1 MRPSTPISQ
10 LSTMSFVSRPKRP
23 FLTKTSDMHERE
35 STSGSA
41 VPSDP
46 LALSQPV
53 ILLGRGGSGT
63 RLLAQLALSVGAFLG
78 NELNAS
84 YDSVEWVET
93 LYNLAVETVT
103 GDIASSSA
111 CELYWQSRLRRR
123 ASEILATGHRD
134 PAVLWGW
141 KLPETMLTLPHAL
154 RAFPRARV
162 VHLVRHPVTSA
173 LRRTHMTSRLD
184 NPVGRAVLPVAYRAC
199 GLNPDN
205 IELDEPYIHNA
216 VTWAYQVGGVLGT
229 LRSMPPAS
237 GCLQFRYEEICVAP
251 DEAQKR
257 LTAFLGAAAP
267 ITDPPEIDARRTG
280 GYRAE
285 DDRAKKIWSICGGLA
300 FELGYEL

>member
-1 MRPSTPISQ
+1 M
-10 LSTMSFVSRPKRP
+10 
-23 FLTKTSDMHERE
+23 DERE
-35 STSGSA
+35 RASGSEVA
-41 VPSDP
+41 SDP
-46 LALSQPV
+46 LALTQPV

-63 RLLAQLALSVGAFLG
+63 RLLAQLALSVGVFLG

-84 YDSVEWVET
+84 HDSVEWVET
-93 LYNLAVETVT
+93 LYDLAIETVT
-103 GDIASSSA
+103 GDIASDLA
-111 CELYWQSRLRRR
+111 REFYWQCRLRRR
-123 ASEILATGHRD
+123 ASEILATGRRD
-134 PAVLWGW
+134 PRVLWGW

-162 VHLVRHPVTSA
+162 VHLVRHPVTIA
-173 LRRTHMTSRLD
+173 LRRTHITSRLD
-184 NPVGRAVLPVAYRAC
+184 NPIGRAVLPAAYRAC

-216 VTWAYQVGGVLGT
+216 VSWAYQVGSVLGT
-229 LRSMPPAS
+229 LQSVR
-237 GCLQFRYEEICVAP
+237 GCLRFRYEEICTSP

-280 GYRAE
+280 YYRAE
-285 DDRAKKIWSICGGLA
+285 DDRAKKIWSICGRLA

>member
-1 MRPSTPISQ
+1 MYEQ
-10 LSTMSFVSRPKRP
+10 
-23 FLTKTSDMHERE
+23 
-35 STSGSA
+35 GSA
-41 VPSDP
+41 RGSDTAADP
-46 LALSQPV
+46 LARSQPV
-53 ILLGRGGSGT
+53 VLLGRGGSGT
-63 RLLAQLALSVGAFLG
+63 RLLARLALSIGTFLG
-78 NELNAS
+78 NELSAS
-84 YDSVEWVET
+84 HDSVEWVET
-93 LYNLAVETVT
+93 LYDLAIEAVT
-103 GDIASSSA
+103 AGVASGSA
-111 CELYWQSRLRRR
+111 RDVYWRKRLRHR
-123 ASEILATGHRD
+123 ASEILASGRCD
-134 PAVLWGW
+134 PTALWGW
-141 KLPETMLTLPHAL
+141 KLPETMLTLPQAL

>member
-1 MRPSTPISQ
+1 
-10 LSTMSFVSRPKRP
+10 MS
-23 FLTKTSDMHERE
+23 EQ
-35 STSGSA
+35 GSA
-41 VPSDP
+41 GGSYNEPDP
-46 LALSQPV
+46 LAHSQPV

-173 LRRTHMTSRLD
+173 LRRTHITSRLD
-184 NPVGRAVLPVAYRAC
+184 NPVGRAVLPAAYDAC
-199 GLNPDN
+199 GLDPDN
-205 IELDEPYIHNA
+205 IERDEPYIHNA
-216 VTWAYQVGGVLGT
+216 VSWVYQVGGTVGT
-229 LRSMPPAS
+229 LRSVPPAQ
-237 GCLQFRYEEICVAP
+237 GCLQCRYEEVCAAP
-251 DEAQKR
+251 NEAQKR
-257 LTAFLGAAAP
+257 LAAFLGAAAP
-267 ITDPPEIDARRTG
+267 ITEPPEIDTRRTG
-280 GYRAE
+280 SYRAE
-285 DDRAKKIWSICGGLA
+285 
-300 FELGYEL
+300 